1 MSKMLFVKSND
12 YWGYDASQFDDTVNF
27 YRFTWVV
34 PEAMY
39 KTLDSDDQSSLNP
52 CALFYVQGVTD
63 NHNFLTLK
71 IAQDGDEA
79 KVSGMQGTKRRTR
92 RYNIGSPAQ
101 YSVGSYA
108 LQEAPAG
115 ATSVEAIKTAVE
127 SGSTSE
133 GSFNVS
139 EFLTEASDIAAAV
152 NMVTE
157 DKSAETFAAPSEVP
171 SGSAYEPADPT
182 VANPATEGYS
192 ESDLVT
198 MDEFS
203 AMEYTPEIGGYPGLP
218 VIPDSYGENSAGEG
232 FGVPVWYGSA
242 ETSEKT
248 MDCDRCGAVDSS
260 VGWVD
265 EELTH
270 KLCEPCDEDFIFEQS
285 YEAEGLAFETAGTLS
300 YKTSFT
306 RRITGD
312 QKINQDY
319 KVSYEVISGN
329 EQYSELT
336 NEHRLTF
343 RNMIEKDIG
352 EQIDKEG
359 LVDITREEYLNG
371 EIEYTGN
378 NGQEVSIFYEATL
391 MPSKVKSETIS
402 DDDTEVLYE
411 DFLDFDAEGDSRLR
425 DIRGKFMNRR
435 KAKDAVFGE
444 VMSQQMSGY
453 YRTGIVGDN
462 PPVGQNI
469 ARRNPAAKARYF
481 IEPGV
486 QNPNSGEWSKGP
498 NFQQARKIAK
508 GVAWDTVQDM
518 GLAAENASFGAMP
531 SFTED
536 PAYLNHKTNDFERT
550 DVTGAVMYRG
560 KLMPCMW
567 CGDKS
572 RMIFGSR
579 SDPMFVCESRECHNS
594 IGIKNNTFDGMSPL
608 QLNSAENFGS
618 ETAYAEL
625 GNQEFPVVPNSE
637 GGNTAL
643 DSGYGVPQWYGSAE
657 YEAQSI
663 TETLEEAAPV
673 SLKKPVLVAA
683 VSALTGFLIA
693 RRRS

>member
-12 YWGYDASQFDDTVNF
+12 YWGYDASQFDDAVNF

-115 ATSVEAIKTAVE
+115 ATSVEAIKEAVE

-139 EFLTEASDIAAAV
+139 EFLTEAADIAAAV

-157 DKSAETFAAPSEVP
+157 EKSAETFAAPAEVP

-242 ETSEKT
+242 ETEDSEEYT
-248 MDCDRCGAVDSS
+248 FTFTVYDNTTGEEIDDGEVS
-260 VGWVD
+260 VTAANETEARGEAMRMLEEGGLDD
-265 EELTH
+265 EE
-270 KLCEPCDEDFIFEQS
+270 F
-285 YEAEGLAFETAGTLS
+285 
-300 YKTSFT
+300 
-306 RRITGD
+306 
-312 QKINQDY
+312 
-319 KVSYEVISGN
+319 
-329 EQYSELT
+329 
-336 NEHRLTF
+336 
-343 RNMIEKDIG
+343 
-352 EQIDKEG
+352 
-359 LVDITREEYLNG
+359 
-371 EIEYTGN
+371 
-378 NGQEVSIFYEATL
+378 
-391 MPSKVKSETIS
+391 
-402 DDDTEVLYE
+402 VL
-411 DFLDFDAEGDSRLR
+411 DAEGDSRLR

-469 ARRNPAAKARYF
+469 ARRNPVAKARYF

-518 GLAAENASFGAMP
+518 GLAAE
-531 SFTED
+531 
-536 PAYLNHKTNDFERT
+536 AY
-550 DVTGAVMYRG
+550 
-560 KLMPCMW
+560 
-567 CGDKS
+567 
-572 RMIFGSR
+572 
-579 SDPMFVCESRECHNS
+579 
-594 IGIKNNTFDGMSPL
+594 
-608 QLNSAENFGS
+608 
-618 ETAYAEL
+618 ETAEL
-625 GNQEFPVVPNSE
+625 QMTTLGDSEFPVVP
-637 GGNTAL
+637 
-643 DSGYGVPQWYGSAE
+643 DSYGESSAVVSGRGVPQWYGSAE
-657 YEAQSI
+657 QGYNDKMDESLGMRHRGSHKQSMKDRRDEASAMDKMHTRMGRKYDDVSTMDAQSI

-683 VSALTGFLIA
+683 ISALTGFLIA
-693 RRRS
+693 RRKA

>member
-12 YWGYDASQFDDTVNF
+12 YWGYDASQFDDAVNF

-39 KTLDSDDQSSLNP
+39 KTLDDDDQSSLNP

-115 ATSVEAIKTAVE
+115 ATSVEAIKEAVE
-127 SGSTSE
+127 SGTTSE

-139 EFLTEASDIAAAV
+139 EFLTEAADIAAAV

-157 DKSAETFAAPSEVP
+157 EKSAETFEAPAEVP

-192 ESDLVT
+192 ESDLIT

-242 ETSEKT
+242 EDSEKVT
-248 MDCDRCGAVDSS
+248 EQDTEYWLGTSNPMDEAV
-260 VGWVD
+260 
-265 EELTH
+265 
-270 KLCEPCDEDFIFEQS
+270 
-285 YEAEGLAFETAGTLS
+285 
-300 YKTSFT
+300 
-306 RRITGD
+306 
-312 QKINQDY
+312 
-319 KVSYEVISGN
+319 EVI
-329 EQYSELT
+329 T
-336 NEHRLTF
+336 T
-343 RNMIEKDIG
+343 
-352 EQIDKEG
+352 
-359 LVDITREEYLNG
+359 VANG
-371 EIEYTGN
+371 EYTPEN
-378 NGQEVSIFYEATL
+378 L
-391 MPSKVKSETIS
+391 R
-402 DDDTEVLYE
+402 E
-411 DFLDFDAEGDSRLR
+411 DILDIKENYDAEGDSRLR

-469 ARRNPAAKARYF
+469 ARRNPVAKARYF

-518 GLAAENASFGAMP
+518 GLAAETAGLEM
-531 SFTED
+531 TT
-536 PAYLNHKTNDFERT
+536 L
-550 DVTGAVMYRG
+550 
-560 KLMPCMW
+560 
-567 CGDKS
+567 GDS
-572 RMIFGSR
+572 
-579 SDPMFVCESRECHNS
+579 
-594 IGIKNNTFDGMSPL
+594 
-608 QLNSAENFGS
+608 
-618 ETAYAEL
+618 
-625 GNQEFPVVPNSE
+625 EFPVVP
-637 GGNTAL
+637 
-643 DSGYGVPQWYGSAE
+643 DSYGESSAVVSGRGVPQWYGSAE
-657 YEAQSI
+657 QGYNDKMDESLGMRHRGSHKQSMKDRRDEASAMDKMHTRMGRKYDDVSTMDAQGI
-663 TETLEEAAPV
+663 TATLEEAAPV

-683 VSALTGFLIA
+683 ISALTGFLIA
-693 RRRS
+693 RRKA

>member
-12 YWGYDASQFDDTVNF
+12 YWGYDASQFDDAVNF

-39 KTLDSDDQSSLNP
+39 ETLDSDDQSSLNP

-115 ATSVEAIKTAVE
+115 ATSVEEIKTAVE

-139 EFLTEASDIAAAV
+139 EFLTEAADIAAAV

-157 DKSAETFAAPSEVP
+157 EKSAETFAAPAEVP

-192 ESDLVT
+192 ESELIT

-242 ETSEKT
+242 EEGDSEHRVFYTVIDKNT
-248 MDCDRCGAVDSS
+248 GEEIDEGQVVVSASS
-260 VGWVD
+260 MEEALNEAQIMLEEGGLED
-265 EELTH
+265 EE
-270 KLCEPCDEDFIFEQS
+270 
-285 YEAEGLAFETAGTLS
+285 
-300 YKTSFT
+300 
-306 RRITGD
+306 
-312 QKINQDY
+312 
-319 KVSYEVISGN
+319 YEV
-329 EQYSELT
+329 YP
-336 NEHRLTF
+336 
-343 RNMIEKDIG
+343 
-352 EQIDKEG
+352 
-359 LVDITREEYLNG
+359 NG
-371 EIEYTGN
+371 
-378 NGQEVSIFYEATL
+378 
-391 MPSKVKSETIS
+391 MRMM
-402 DDDTEVLYE
+402 
-411 DFLDFDAEGDSRLR
+411 AEGDSRLR

-469 ARRNPAAKARYF
+469 ARRNAAAKARYF

-518 GLAAENASFGAMP
+518 GLAAETAGLEM
-531 SFTED
+531 TT
-536 PAYLNHKTNDFERT
+536 L
-550 DVTGAVMYRG
+550 
-560 KLMPCMW
+560 
-567 CGDKS
+567 GDS
-572 RMIFGSR
+572 
-579 SDPMFVCESRECHNS
+579 
-594 IGIKNNTFDGMSPL
+594 
-608 QLNSAENFGS
+608 
-618 ETAYAEL
+618 
-625 GNQEFPVVPNSE
+625 EFPVVP
-637 GGNTAL
+637 
-643 DSGYGVPQWYGSAE
+643 DSYGESSAVVSGRGVPQWYGSAE
-657 YEAQSI
+657 TEGFNAQSI

-683 VSALTGFLIA
+683 ISALTGFLIA
-693 RRRS
+693 RRKA

>member
-12 YWGYDASQFDDTVNF
+12 YWGYDASQFDDAVNF

-39 KTLDSDDQSSLNP
+39 KTLDSDDQNSLNP

-115 ATSVEAIKTAVE
+115 ATSVEAIKEAVE

-139 EFLTEASDIAAAV
+139 EFLTEAADIAAAV

-157 DKSAETFAAPSEVP
+157 DKSAETFAAPAEVP

-182 VANPATEGYS
+182 VFDPATEGYS

-242 ETSEKT
+242 EEGDSEHRVFYTVIDKNT
-248 MDCDRCGAVDSS
+248 GEE
-260 VGWVD
+260 VD
-265 EELTH
+265 EGQVVVSASSMEEALNEA
-270 KLCEPCDEDFIFEQS
+270 LRMLEEGGLEDE
-285 YEAEGLAFETAGTLS
+285 Y
-300 YKTSFT
+300 
-306 RRITGD
+306 
-312 QKINQDY
+312 
-319 KVSYEVISGN
+319 YEV
-329 EQYSELT
+329 YP
-336 NEHRLTF
+336 
-343 RNMIEKDIG
+343 
-352 EQIDKEG
+352 
-359 LVDITREEYLNG
+359 NG
-371 EIEYTGN
+371 
-378 NGQEVSIFYEATL
+378 
-391 MPSKVKSETIS
+391 MRMM
-402 DDDTEVLYE
+402 
-411 DFLDFDAEGDSRLR
+411 AEGDSRLR

-469 ARRNPAAKARYF
+469 ARRNPVAKARYF

-518 GLAAENASFGAMP
+518 GLAAE
-531 SFTED
+531 T
-536 PAYLNHKTNDFERT
+536 
-550 DVTGAVMYRG
+550 
-560 KLMPCMW
+560 
-567 CGDKS
+567 
-572 RMIFGSR
+572 
-579 SDPMFVCESRECHNS
+579 
-594 IGIKNNTFDGMSPL
+594 
-608 QLNSAENFGS
+608 
-618 ETAYAEL
+618 AEL
-625 GNQEFPVVPNSE
+625 QMTTLGDQEFPVVP
-637 GGNTAL
+637 
-643 DSGYGVPQWYGSAE
+643 DSYGESSAVVSGRGVPQWYGSAE
-657 YEAQSI
+657 QGYNDKMDESLGMRHRGSHKQSMKDRRDEASAMDKMHSKMGRKYDDVMTMDAQGYNDKMDESLGMRHRGKHSQSMKDRRDEASAMDKMHTRMGRKYDDVSTMDAQSI

-683 VSALTGFLIA
+683 ISALTGFLIA
-693 RRRS
+693 RRKA

>member
-12 YWGYDASQFDDTVNF
+12 YWGYDASQFDDAVNF

-115 ATSVEAIKTAVE
+115 ATSVEAIKEAVE

-139 EFLTEASDIAAAV
+139 EFLTEAADIAAAV

-157 DKSAETFAAPSEVP
+157 DKSAETFAAPAEVP

-242 ETSEKT
+242 EEDSKEYNFTFTVYDVDTGKKT
-248 MDCDRCGAVDSS
+248 DDGEVS
-260 VGWVD
+260 VTAANETEARGEAMRMLEEGGLDD
-265 EELTH
+265 EE
-270 KLCEPCDEDFIFEQS
+270 F
-285 YEAEGLAFETAGTLS
+285 
-300 YKTSFT
+300 
-306 RRITGD
+306 
-312 QKINQDY
+312 
-319 KVSYEVISGN
+319 
-329 EQYSELT
+329 
-336 NEHRLTF
+336 
-343 RNMIEKDIG
+343 
-352 EQIDKEG
+352 
-359 LVDITREEYLNG
+359 
-371 EIEYTGN
+371 
-378 NGQEVSIFYEATL
+378 
-391 MPSKVKSETIS
+391 
-402 DDDTEVLYE
+402 VL
-411 DFLDFDAEGDSRLR
+411 DAEGGRLR

-518 GLAAENASFGAMP
+518 GLAAETASFAAMP
-531 SFTED
+531 SFTASPEE
-536 PAYLNHKTNDFERT
+536 YEKKTNDFERT
-550 DVTGAVMYRG
+550 DVTGAVMYQGRV
-560 KLMPCMW
+560 MPCMV
-567 CGDKS
+567 CGSKS
-572 RMIFGSR
+572 RMVYGSR
-579 SDPMFVCESRECHNS
+579 EDPFFVCERRECLVKRNAREALCKS
-594 IGIKNNTFDGMSPL
+594 ILRRP
-608 QLNSAENFGS
+608 
-618 ETAYAEL
+618 
-625 GNQEFPVVPNSE
+625 PVF
-637 GGNTAL
+637 
-643 DSGYGVPQWYGSAE
+643 
-657 YEAQSI
+657 
-663 TETLEEAAPV
+663 
-673 SLKKPVLVAA
+673 K
-683 VSALTGFLIA
+683 
-693 RRRS
+693 

>member
-39 KTLDSDDQSSLNP
+39 ETLDSDDQSSLNP

-108 LQEAPAG
+108 LQQAPAG

-139 EFLTEASDIAAAV
+139 EFLTEAADIAAAV

-157 DKSAETFAAPSEVP
+157 DKSAETFEANPKPRRKMECGECHATGFISGKECSTCDGAGYWMIFAPKCGTCNSDITGTSGAECDSCEAWACDACLGDDSACPQCGDTDLSYHAETFAAPSEVP

-242 ETSEKT
+242 EEDSEEYT
-248 MDCDRCGAVDSS
+248 FTFTVYDNATGEEIDDGEVS
-260 VGWVD
+260 VTAANETEARGEAMRMLEEGGLDD
-265 EELTH
+265 EE
-270 KLCEPCDEDFIFEQS
+270 F
-285 YEAEGLAFETAGTLS
+285 
-300 YKTSFT
+300 
-306 RRITGD
+306 
-312 QKINQDY
+312 
-319 KVSYEVISGN
+319 
-329 EQYSELT
+329 
-336 NEHRLTF
+336 
-343 RNMIEKDIG
+343 
-352 EQIDKEG
+352 
-359 LVDITREEYLNG
+359 
-371 EIEYTGN
+371 
-378 NGQEVSIFYEATL
+378 
-391 MPSKVKSETIS
+391 
-402 DDDTEVLYE
+402 VL
-411 DFLDFDAEGDSRLR
+411 DAEGGRLR

-518 GLAAENASFGAMP
+518 GLAAETAGLEM
-531 SFTED
+531 TT
-536 PAYLNHKTNDFERT
+536 L
-550 DVTGAVMYRG
+550 
-560 KLMPCMW
+560 
-567 CGDKS
+567 GDS
-572 RMIFGSR
+572 
-579 SDPMFVCESRECHNS
+579 
-594 IGIKNNTFDGMSPL
+594 
-608 QLNSAENFGS
+608 
-618 ETAYAEL
+618 
-625 GNQEFPVVPNSE
+625 EFPVVP
-637 GGNTAL
+637 
-643 DSGYGVPQWYGSAE
+643 DSYGESSAVVSGRGVPQWYGSAETEGFNAMPTSSYNEEEWSKTKANDFERSNVSGYVMFRGRIMPCMNCKKAATRIYGSRNDPVYVCDNYNCIDASNLSNASPLQINDAE

-683 VSALTGFLIA
+683 ISALTGFLIA
-693 RRRS
+693 RRKA

>member
-12 YWGYDASQFDDTVNF
+12 YWGYDASQFDDAVNF

-115 ATSVEAIKTAVE
+115 ATSVEAIKEAVE

-139 EFLTEASDIAAAV
+139 EFLTEAADIAAAV

-157 DKSAETFAAPSEVP
+157 EKSAETFAAPAEVP

-242 ETSEKT
+242 ETEDSEEYT
-248 MDCDRCGAVDSS
+248 FTFTVYDVDTGEEIDDGEVS
-260 VGWVD
+260 VTAANETEARNEAMRMLEEGGLDD
-265 EELTH
+265 EE
-270 KLCEPCDEDFIFEQS
+270 F
-285 YEAEGLAFETAGTLS
+285 
-300 YKTSFT
+300 
-306 RRITGD
+306 
-312 QKINQDY
+312 
-319 KVSYEVISGN
+319 
-329 EQYSELT
+329 
-336 NEHRLTF
+336 
-343 RNMIEKDIG
+343 
-352 EQIDKEG
+352 
-359 LVDITREEYLNG
+359 
-371 EIEYTGN
+371 
-378 NGQEVSIFYEATL
+378 
-391 MPSKVKSETIS
+391 
-402 DDDTEVLYE
+402 VL
-411 DFLDFDAEGDSRLR
+411 DAEGDSRLR

-469 ARRNPAAKARYF
+469 ARRNPVAKARYF

-518 GLAAENASFGAMP
+518 GLAAE
-531 SFTED
+531 
-536 PAYLNHKTNDFERT
+536 AY
-550 DVTGAVMYRG
+550 
-560 KLMPCMW
+560 
-567 CGDKS
+567 
-572 RMIFGSR
+572 
-579 SDPMFVCESRECHNS
+579 
-594 IGIKNNTFDGMSPL
+594 
-608 QLNSAENFGS
+608 
-618 ETAYAEL
+618 ETAEL
-625 GNQEFPVVPNSE
+625 QMTTLGDSEFPVVP
-637 GGNTAL
+637 
-643 DSGYGVPQWYGSAE
+643 DSYGESSAVVSGRGVPQWYGSAE
-657 YEAQSI
+657 HEAQSI
-663 TETLEEAAPV
+663 TATLEEAAPV

-683 VSALTGFLIA
+683 ISALTGFLIA
-693 RRRS
+693 RRKA

>member
-12 YWGYDASQFDDTVNF
+12 YWGYDASQFDDAVNF

-34 PEAMY
+34 PEALY
-39 KTLDSDDQSSLNP
+39 KTLDSDDQETLNP

-115 ATSVEAIKTAVE
+115 ATSVEAIKEAVE

-139 EFLTEASDIAAAV
+139 EFLTEAADIAAAV

-157 DKSAETFAAPSEVP
+157 EKSAETFAAPAEVP

-192 ESDLVT
+192 ESELIT

-242 ETSEKT
+242 ETEDSEEYT
-248 MDCDRCGAVDSS
+248 FTFTVYDNTTGEEIDDGEVS
-260 VGWVD
+260 VTAANETEARNEAMRMLEEGGLDD
-265 EELTH
+265 EE
-270 KLCEPCDEDFIFEQS
+270 F
-285 YEAEGLAFETAGTLS
+285 
-300 YKTSFT
+300 
-306 RRITGD
+306 
-312 QKINQDY
+312 
-319 KVSYEVISGN
+319 
-329 EQYSELT
+329 
-336 NEHRLTF
+336 
-343 RNMIEKDIG
+343 
-352 EQIDKEG
+352 
-359 LVDITREEYLNG
+359 
-371 EIEYTGN
+371 
-378 NGQEVSIFYEATL
+378 
-391 MPSKVKSETIS
+391 
-402 DDDTEVLYE
+402 VL
-411 DFLDFDAEGDSRLR
+411 DAEGDSRLR

-469 ARRNPAAKARYF
+469 ARRNPVAKARYF

-518 GLAAENASFGAMP
+518 GLAAETAGLQM
-531 SFTED
+531 TT
-536 PAYLNHKTNDFERT
+536 L
-550 DVTGAVMYRG
+550 
-560 KLMPCMW
+560 
-567 CGDKS
+567 GD
-572 RMIFGSR
+572 
-579 SDPMFVCESRECHNS
+579 
-594 IGIKNNTFDGMSPL
+594 
-608 QLNSAENFGS
+608 
-618 ETAYAEL
+618 
-625 GNQEFPVVPNSE
+625 QEFPVIP
-637 GGNTAL
+637 
-643 DSGYGVPQWYGSAE
+643 DSYGESSAVVSGRGVPQWYGSAE
-657 YEAQSI
+657 HEAQSI

-683 VSALTGFLIA
+683 ISALTGFLIA
-693 RRRS
+693 RRKA

>member
-12 YWGYDASQFDDTVNF
+12 YWGYDASQFDDAVNF

-115 ATSVEAIKTAVE
+115 ATSVEAIKEAVE

-139 EFLTEASDIAAAV
+139 EFLTEAADIAAAV

-157 DKSAETFAAPSEVP
+157 EKSAETFAAPAEVP

-242 ETSEKT
+242 ETEDSEEYT
-248 MDCDRCGAVDSS
+248 FTFTVYDNTTGEEIDDGEVS
-260 VGWVD
+260 VTAANETEARGEAMRMLEEGGLDD
-265 EELTH
+265 EE
-270 KLCEPCDEDFIFEQS
+270 F
-285 YEAEGLAFETAGTLS
+285 
-300 YKTSFT
+300 
-306 RRITGD
+306 
-312 QKINQDY
+312 
-319 KVSYEVISGN
+319 
-329 EQYSELT
+329 
-336 NEHRLTF
+336 
-343 RNMIEKDIG
+343 
-352 EQIDKEG
+352 
-359 LVDITREEYLNG
+359 
-371 EIEYTGN
+371 
-378 NGQEVSIFYEATL
+378 
-391 MPSKVKSETIS
+391 
-402 DDDTEVLYE
+402 VL
-411 DFLDFDAEGDSRLR
+411 DAEGDSRLR

-469 ARRNPAAKARYF
+469 ARRNPVAKARYF

-518 GLAAENASFGAMP
+518 GLAAE
-531 SFTED
+531 
-536 PAYLNHKTNDFERT
+536 AY
-550 DVTGAVMYRG
+550 
-560 KLMPCMW
+560 
-567 CGDKS
+567 
-572 RMIFGSR
+572 
-579 SDPMFVCESRECHNS
+579 
-594 IGIKNNTFDGMSPL
+594 
-608 QLNSAENFGS
+608 
-618 ETAYAEL
+618 ETAEL
-625 GNQEFPVVPNSE
+625 QMTTLGDQEFPVIP
-637 GGNTAL
+637 
-643 DSGYGVPQWYGSAE
+643 DSYGESSAVVSGRGVPQWYGSAE
-657 YEAQSI
+657 QGYNDKMDESLGMRHRGSHKQSMKDRRDEASAMDKMHTRMGRKYDDVSTMDAQSI

-683 VSALTGFLIA
+683 ISALTGFLIA
-693 RRRS
+693 RRKA

>member
-39 KTLDSDDQSSLNP
+39 KTLDDDDQSSLNP

-115 ATSVEAIKTAVE
+115 ATSVEAIKEAVE
-127 SGSTSE
+127 SGTTSE

-139 EFLTEASDIAAAV
+139 EFLTEAADIAAAV

-157 DKSAETFAAPSEVP
+157 EKSAETFEAPAEVP

-192 ESDLVT
+192 ESDLIT

-242 ETSEKT
+242 EE
-248 MDCDRCGAVDSS
+248 
-260 VGWVD
+260 
-265 EELTH
+265 
-270 KLCEPCDEDFIFEQS
+270 DED
-285 YEAEGLAFETAGTLS
+285 Y
-300 YKTSFT
+300 
-306 RRITGD
+306 
-312 QKINQDY
+312 
-319 KVSYEVISGN
+319 
-329 EQYSELT
+329 
-336 NEHRLTF
+336 
-343 RNMIEKDIG
+343 
-352 EQIDKEG
+352 
-359 LVDITREEYLNG
+359 
-371 EIEYTGN
+371 
-378 NGQEVSIFYEATL
+378 
-391 MPSKVKSETIS
+391 
-402 DDDTEVLYE
+402 
-411 DFLDFDAEGDSRLR
+411 DAEGDSRLR

-469 ARRNPAAKARYF
+469 ARRNPVAKARYF

-518 GLAAENASFGAMP
+518 GLAAETAGLEM
-531 SFTED
+531 TT
-536 PAYLNHKTNDFERT
+536 L
-550 DVTGAVMYRG
+550 
-560 KLMPCMW
+560 
-567 CGDKS
+567 GD
-572 RMIFGSR
+572 
-579 SDPMFVCESRECHNS
+579 
-594 IGIKNNTFDGMSPL
+594 
-608 QLNSAENFGS
+608 
-618 ETAYAEL
+618 
-625 GNQEFPVVPNSE
+625 QEFPVVP
-637 GGNTAL
+637 
-643 DSGYGVPQWYGSAE
+643 DSYGESSAVVSGRGVPQWYGSAE
-657 YEAQSI
+657 HEAQSI

-683 VSALTGFLIA
+683 ISALTGFLIA
-693 RRRS
+693 RRKA

>member
-39 KTLDSDDQSSLNP
+39 KTLESDDQSSLNP

-115 ATSVEAIKTAVE
+115 ATSVEAIKEAVE

-139 EFLTEASDIAAAV
+139 EFLTEAADIAAAV

-157 DKSAETFAAPSEVP
+157 EKSAETFAAPAEVP

-203 AMEYTPEIGGYPGLP
+203 AMEYTPEVGGYPGLP

-242 ETSEKT
+242 EEGDSEDYT
-248 MDCDRCGAVDSS
+248 FTFTVYDVNTGEEIDDGEVSLTAANETEARNEAMRMLEEGGLD
-260 VGWVD
+260 D
-265 EELTH
+265 EE
-270 KLCEPCDEDFIFEQS
+270 F
-285 YEAEGLAFETAGTLS
+285 
-300 YKTSFT
+300 
-306 RRITGD
+306 
-312 QKINQDY
+312 
-319 KVSYEVISGN
+319 
-329 EQYSELT
+329 
-336 NEHRLTF
+336 
-343 RNMIEKDIG
+343 
-352 EQIDKEG
+352 
-359 LVDITREEYLNG
+359 
-371 EIEYTGN
+371 
-378 NGQEVSIFYEATL
+378 
-391 MPSKVKSETIS
+391 
-402 DDDTEVLYE
+402 VL
-411 DFLDFDAEGDSRLR
+411 DAEGDSRLR
-425 DIRGKFMNRR
+425 DIRGKFMNRG

-444 VMSQQMSGY
+444 IMSQQMSGY

-518 GLAAENASFGAMP
+518 GLAAETAEIQM
-531 SFTED
+531 TT
-536 PAYLNHKTNDFERT
+536 L
-550 DVTGAVMYRG
+550 
-560 KLMPCMW
+560 
-567 CGDKS
+567 GD
-572 RMIFGSR
+572 
-579 SDPMFVCESRECHNS
+579 
-594 IGIKNNTFDGMSPL
+594 
-608 QLNSAENFGS
+608 
-618 ETAYAEL
+618 
-625 GNQEFPVVPNSE
+625 QEFPVIP
-637 GGNTAL
+637 
-643 DSGYGVPQWYGSAE
+643 DSYGESSAVVSGRGVPQWYGSAE
-657 YEAQSI
+657 TFDAQSI

-683 VSALTGFLIA
+683 ISALTGFLIA
-693 RRRS
+693 RRKA

>member
-12 YWGYDASQFDDTVNF
+12 YWGYDASQFDDAVNF

-34 PEAMY
+34 PEALY
-39 KTLDSDDQSSLNP
+39 KTLSDDDQSSLNP

-115 ATSVEAIKTAVE
+115 ATSVEAIKEAVE

-139 EFLTEASDIAAAV
+139 EFLTEAADIAAAV

-157 DKSAETFAAPSEVP
+157 EKSAETFAAPAEVP

-182 VANPATEGYS
+182 VFDPATEGYS

-203 AMEYTPEIGGYPGLP
+203 AMEYTPEVGGYPGLP

-232 FGVPVWYGSA
+232 LGVPVWYGSA
-242 ETSEKT
+242 ETEDSEEYT
-248 MDCDRCGAVDSS
+248 FTFTVYDVDTGEEIDDGEVSLTAANETEAR
-260 VGWVD
+260 GEAMRMLEEGGLDD
-265 EELTH
+265 EE
-270 KLCEPCDEDFIFEQS
+270 F
-285 YEAEGLAFETAGTLS
+285 
-300 YKTSFT
+300 
-306 RRITGD
+306 
-312 QKINQDY
+312 
-319 KVSYEVISGN
+319 
-329 EQYSELT
+329 
-336 NEHRLTF
+336 
-343 RNMIEKDIG
+343 
-352 EQIDKEG
+352 
-359 LVDITREEYLNG
+359 
-371 EIEYTGN
+371 
-378 NGQEVSIFYEATL
+378 
-391 MPSKVKSETIS
+391 
-402 DDDTEVLYE
+402 VL
-411 DFLDFDAEGDSRLR
+411 DAEGGRLR
-425 DIRGKFMNRR
+425 DIRGKFMNRG

-518 GLAAENASFGAMP
+518 GLAAETAEIQM
-531 SFTED
+531 TT
-536 PAYLNHKTNDFERT
+536 L
-550 DVTGAVMYRG
+550 
-560 KLMPCMW
+560 
-567 CGDKS
+567 GD
-572 RMIFGSR
+572 
-579 SDPMFVCESRECHNS
+579 
-594 IGIKNNTFDGMSPL
+594 
-608 QLNSAENFGS
+608 
-618 ETAYAEL
+618 
-625 GNQEFPVVPNSE
+625 QEFPVIP
-637 GGNTAL
+637 
-643 DSGYGVPQWYGSAE
+643 DSYGESSAVVSGRGVPQWYGSAE
-657 YEAQSI
+657 EDEYLCKYCGQDPDSAFADDFWTDGVCIPCAKEHGEYEDYDAQGISK
-663 TETLEEAAPV
+663 TLEEAAPV

-683 VSALTGFLIA
+683 ISALTGFLIA
-693 RRRS
+693 RRKA